1 MNIRRDKKMSLYGV
15 TKGTEVESIIDN
27 NIKGEANGVV
37 MYYALSYLAREEG
50 LNDIAE
56 TLEKIAQDEARHAA
70 FYSILNGQV
79 NKDIFAVF
87 SNIQK
92 AESAALPRLNEFAEN
107 IRKMG
112 LEEVAEKIK
121 GIALDEER
129 HGRIL
134 QEIIDKK

>member
-1 MNIRRDKKMSLYGV
+1 MSLYGV
-15 TKGTEVESIIDN
+15 TKGTELENIIDN
-27 NIKGEANGVV
+27 NMKGEANAVV
-37 MYYALSYLAREEG
+37 MYYALSYLAKEEG
-50 LNDIAE
+50 LNDLAE

-87 SNIQK
+87 GNIQK

-129 HGRIL
+129 HGKIL

>member
-1 MNIRRDKKMSLYGV
+1 MSLYGI
-15 TKGTEVESIIDN
+15 TKGTELESIVEN
-27 NIKGEANGVV
+27 NMKGEANGVV
-37 MYYALSYLAREEG
+37 MYYALSYLAKEKG

-92 AESAALPRLNEFAEN
+92 AESAALPKLNEFAEN

-129 HGRIL
+129 HGKIL